1 MIASKSKSNAKP
13 NQHAQRAEFL
23 QSLIPAVAYIRCSS
37 DQQVDASI
45 PAQRSSIEKWAKEHG
60 YQIIRWYVDEAVSGW
75 KEARDGF
82 QQLITDLDR
91 GDFEAV
97 LCWDQNRFSRFPV
110 LEANHYWYLLDRSGV
125 HLATCNQGRVDWH
138 SIAGWLTASI
148 KQHSDSQHRFQL
160 SADIKRGKRAVA
172 ERGIWQGRI
181 PYGYVRSKGGKLAI
195 GDATEVATVQRIFNE
210 YTRGASLRSIAH
222 TLNADGIEAG
232 DGRGWAAGSVRSKLT
247 NPAYVGTFK
256 WNELELRNNHPA
268 IIERATFA
276 NVQRLLDERQTVT
289 TPKENGGE
297 FLLTS
302 LLKCGKCGSPMCGLR
317 QGHREYYRC
326 QGHNRNGSS
335 FCDLNLV
342 KQPEV
347 LEHVIT
353 AVESWLTNPKI
364 VQRLRAELH
373 KQVATKTTKA
383 SPARLAKQLATLE
396 GKLTKAKRRLM
407 ECDSD
412 MLTEVQQGIRD
423 MRAEQLRL
431 EAALEAARTP
441 QDALTDEQ
449 DERIDKAMA
458 TFSTLRKTLVKA
470 DAVLKRELLRETV
483 QRVEV
488 WSERQ
493 TTGRQSTF
501 RLVRGVVR
509 VRSDNLFGSLD

>member
-1 MIASKSKSNAKP
+1 MIASKSKSKS
-13 NQHAQRAEFL
+13 Q
-23 QSLIPAVAYIRCSS
+23 LIPAVAYIRCSS

-45 PAQRSSIEKWAKEHG
+45 PAQRTSIEKWAKANG
-60 YQIIRWYVDEAVSGW
+60 YKIIRWYVDEAVSGW
-75 KEARDGF
+75 KEAREQF
-82 QQLITDLDR
+82 QQLITDLPR

-110 LEANHYWYLLDRSGV
+110 LEANHYWYLLDKSGV

-160 SADIKRGKRAVA
+160 SADVKRGKRAVA
-172 ERGIWQGRI
+172 ERGVWQGRI
-181 PYGYVRSKGGKLAI
+181 PYGYIRSKNGKLAI
-195 GDATEVATVQRIFNE
+195 GDALEVATVQRIFNE

-222 TLNADGIEAG
+222 QLNADGIEAG
-232 DGRGWAAGSVRSKLT
+232 EGRGWAAGSVRSKLT

-256 WNELELRNNHPA
+256 WNELELQGNHPA
-268 IIERATFA
+268 IIKGEVFA

-289 TPKENGGE
+289 TPKENGGG
-297 FLLTS
+297 FMLTGII
-302 LLKCGKCGSPMCGLR
+302 KCGKCGSPMCGLR

-326 QGHNRNGSS
+326 QGHNRRGSS

-347 LEHVIT
+347 VEQVVT
-353 AVESWLTNPKI
+353 AIEGWLTNPKV

-383 SPARLAKQLATLE
+383 NPERLTKQLTTLKA
-396 GKLTKAKRRLM
+396 KLTKAARRLM

-412 MLTEVQQGIRD
+412 MLTQVQQGIRD
-423 MRAEQLRL
+423 MRAEQARI
-431 EAALEAARTP
+431 ETALEAARTP

-449 DERIDKAMA
+449 DERIDKAMSA
-458 TFSTLRKTLVKA
+458 FSTLRKTLAKA

-493 TTGRQSTF
+493 TSGRQSTF

-509 VRSDNLFGSLD
+509 VRSDNLFGSSD

>member
-1 MIASKSKSNAKP
+1 MIASNRKAKSPA
-13 NQHAQRAEFL
+13 NQAT
-23 QSLIPAVAYIRCSS
+23 LIPAVAYIRCSS
-37 DQQVDASI
+37 DQQVDASM
-45 PAQRSSIEKWAKEHG
+45 PAQKSSIEKYAKEHG
-60 YQIIRWYVDEAVSGW
+60 YHIIRWYVDEAISGW
-75 KEARDGF
+75 KEAREQF
-82 QQLITDLDR
+82 QQLITDLQR

-110 LEANHYWYLLDRSGV
+110 LEANHYWYLLDHSGV

-172 ERGIWQGRI
+172 ERGVWQGRI
-181 PYGYVRSKGGKLAI
+181 PYGYVRSKNGKLAI
-195 GDATEVATVQRIFNE
+195 GDALEVATVQRIFNE

-222 TLNADGIEAG
+222 KLNAEGIDAG
-232 DGRGWAAGSVRSKLT
+232 EGRGWAAGSVRAKLT
-247 NPAYVGTFK
+247 NVAYVGVFK

-268 IIERATFA
+268 IIDRDTFA
-276 NVQRLLDERQTVT
+276 NVQRLLNERQTVT
-289 TPKENGGE
+289 TPKQNGGG

-302 LLKCGKCGSPMCGLR
+302 LLKCGKCGSPMRGVR
-317 QGHREYYRC
+317 QGHREYYWC
-326 QGHNRNGSS
+326 QGHQRKGST
-335 FCDLNLV
+335 FCDLNAV

-353 AVESWLTNPKI
+353 AVESWLTNPMV

-373 KQVATKTTKA
+373 KQVATKSTKA
-383 SPARLAKQLATLE
+383 SPARLAKQLTTLE
-396 GKLTKAKRRLM
+396 TKLTKAKRRLL

-412 MLTEVQQGIRD
+412 MLPEVQQGIRD

-431 EAALEAARTP
+431 EAALEAAKTP

-449 DERIDKAMA
+449 DERIDKAMSA
-458 TFSTLRKTLVKA
+458 FSTLRQTLHKA

-509 VRSDNLFGSLD
+509 VRADNLFGSLD